1 MHSVHV
7 QTALVLLTFQAGR
20 LRVATVTENGQAALI
35 RGDVLPEMDEGAHQA
50 AVRVALNLTGL
61 KKIHLHLA
69 QAVVLLKAQRP
80 VALLPYVAYLE
91 EDEAESVAFRLHWL
105 DVAAARKSMSE
116 DDAHVLSM
124 ALEDARD
131 WACDAAFPVRD
142 LQDNFTLAELRPIYE
157 AFIGSALNVSRFR
170 RTLLMSGFIEAEEGL
185 MRGALRPGQVYRAVR
200 SKAKARLGKAIRLRG
215 SLSPS

>member
-1 MHSVHV
+1 MGDESMREEVRRIAEAAKASSGALG
-7 QTALVLLTFQAGR
+7 QTSAGER
-20 LRVATVTENGQAALI
+20 NAALAAMAAAL
-35 RGDVLPEMDEGAHQA
+35 RAHA
-50 AVRVALNLTGL
+50 AEIVAAN
-61 KKIHLHLA
+61 
-69 QAVVLLKAQRP
+69 
-80 VALLPYVAYLE
+80 
-91 EDEAESVAFRLHWL
+91 AE

-200 SKAKARLGKAIRLRG
+200 GKAKARLGKAIRLRG